1 MFSDI
6 SSRVQ
11 ENLSGVRLIRSY
23 TQEASELEKFN
34 RLNEDYIDQNIQ
46 LVRISGL
53 FEPLLEFLIG
63 ATFLIVLW
71 AGGYR
76 VLTGKLSIGAS

>member
-1 MFSDI
+1 M
-6 SSRVQ
+6 Q

-46 LVRISGL
+46 LVRISGC
-53 FEPLLEFLIG
+53 
-63 ATFLIVLW
+63 
-71 AGGYR
+71 
-76 VLTGKLSIGAS
+76 